1 MIDVNRDPA
10 GASPCKAGPFS
21 RVINGRFRGGSITR
35 HYGRP
40 EMGINAIPMELA
52 CRWYMDDPAQAPEPT
67 TWPSP
72 SDPQQAEPLRATL
85 QAILIACLTFT
96 ETPSPS

>member
-1 MIDVNRDPA
+1 MNRDPA

-52 CRWYMDDPAQAPEPT
+52 CRGYMDDPAQAPVPT
-67 TWPSP
+67 TWLSP
-72 SDPQQAEPLRATL
+72 YDPQQAEPLRATW
-85 QAILIACLTFT
+85 QAILIASPTFT